1 MVANL
6 APICRREESIYSK
19 VLKEGMMP
27 APMHD
32 GFWVA
37 QIVRGVQKIEIR
49 NEQLTL
55 VRRAKIMSYRRC
67 ESSQERTN
75 HLPVA
80 SLEIIRVT

>member
-6 APICRREESIYSK
+6 VPICRREEPIYSK

-37 QIVRGVQKIEIR
+37 QIVRGLEKIEI
-49 NEQLTL
+49 
-55 VRRAKIMSYRRC
+55 
-67 ESSQERTN
+67 
-75 HLPVA
+75 
-80 SLEIIRVT
+80 